1 MGTPV
6 AVTYANLVL
15 FTIEAPLIAQV
26 RPLYFKRY
34 IDDIF
39 GLFDSV
45 AQAMEFFRRFNE
57 ACPAIQLEAITVGP
71 TGVMLDL
78 QFTISHS
85 PDGRTLL
92 HHTLYQKPANKYQ
105 YIPLLSEHSP
115 AVFRNFISAEL
126 RRYLLSCSKYVDF
139 VCICSAF
146 RARLRA
152 RGYHDEILDFCIG
165 GLPPRGDLVAR
176 LPPPSNYL
184 NVTPNPHYTISP
196 NPSPTTPSFSP
207 NPTSHP
213 NPPILPTNPTSE
225 CTVHPNPSPRLS
237 PPVIVMHVPRMRHPI
252 RWHSLLALPPELLSA
267 PEYRRVHTG
276 NPIIGVKNPPSIAR
290 ALTAALKP
298 DDKHVN
304 NRKRP
309 RPV

>member
-1 MGTPV
+1 MH
-6 AVTYANLVL
+6 LIL
-15 FTIEAPLIAQV
+15 F
-26 RPLYFKRY
+26 F
-34 IDDIF
+34 
-39 GLFDSV
+39 
-45 AQAMEFFRRFNE
+45 MWFRRFNE

-78 QFTISHS
+78 EFTISPS

-115 AVFRNFISAEL
+115 AVFRNFIAAEL

-139 VCICSAF
+139 VYICSAF

-152 RGYHDEILDFCIG
+152 RGYHDEILDFCMGI
-165 GLPPRGDLVAR
+165 LPQRGELVSR
-176 LPPPSNYL
+176 LPPPSKYL
-184 NVTPNPHYTISP
+184 NVTPTHHMIS
-196 NPSPTTPSFSP
+196 PSPTASSTSSISRSSCNP

-213 NPPILPTNPTSE
+213 NPLILPPNPTSE
-225 CTVHPNPSPRLS
+225 CTMHPNPSPRLS

-252 RWHSLLALPPELLSA
+252 RWHSLLALPSELLSA

-276 NPIIGVKNPPSIAR
+276 NPIIGAKNPPSIAR
-290 ALTAALKP
+290 ALTVTLKS
-298 DDKHVN
+298 DDKHVS

-309 RPV
+309 RPA